1 MDVWY
6 NKLMLGK
13 LKSGNSKDGR
23 QDRVQSMNETSADV
37 PVNEQQQNR
46 IILYFDN
53 NQKIAAVPDGEVTV
67 TPAQREK
74 IIARMKSG
82 EISWEDL
89 ENFLRNVAM
98 PLTDEKEAVDK
109 VFTQI
114 VQDLR
119 QKQILAV
126 LTGHNATDWQAVS
139 REDLKNLRGKPLKG
153 QPNYRTPV
161 GFAMFRQKFL
171 NGIADKADAE
181 QMREYEQA
189 MDDIERKIY
198 GRRFDYYQ
206 QIRLMKN
213 GDEAVTEK
221 ATAEA
226 IVPGSQETIQTKTAE
241 AVAESPVAPRD
252 EAMKITGNGI
262 LSQDQSLAILDRAV
276 IAGDP
281 WKQDGREFV
290 LAPANLMGNGLIPA
304 VGVQVADQ
312 MIALSQPFQLSDG
325 QGAALGFVPS
335 AEGDKVRGFY
345 LDQKTGLWHFAPD
358 IIRGPR
364 GEGMAQV
371 TEGYGLESTMLPLA
385 LQQKLTDLVKNYG
398 FREVTTVNPD
408 FLFAGT
414 AIAYNT
420 IQDYRE
426 ELARGQMR
434 SDFYKEIDKQ
444 PVVINAQSGDKSK
457 TMPQLLSVNAS
468 VAPDFQ
474 QFVGQ
479 FMTYSILAGQVQ
491 VSSFRSHDGS
501 AVWLFCSDEYAR
513 TWIGGIEI
521 SSPLTSTGCHKNWAT
536 AGDLLTPLYETS
548 TQAGAH
554 GDPNDIRKGMV
565 GMWNRYLSNVPVI
578 REFLDWK
585 NQSKM

>member
-13 LKSGNSKDGR
+13 LKSGNSNGR
-23 QDRVQSMNETSADV
+23 HTSQPQVQSMNDTPADV

-53 NQKIAAVPDGEVTV
+53 NQKIAAIPDGEVTV

-74 IIARMKSG
+74 IVARMKSG
-82 EISWEDL
+82 EITWEEL

-139 REDLKNLRGKPLKG
+139 REDLKNLRGKPMKG

-161 GFAMFRQKFL
+161 GFAVFRQKFL
-171 NGIADKADAE
+171 NGIADRADAE
-181 QMREYEQA
+181 QMGEYEQA

-213 GDEAVTEK
+213 GN
-221 ATAEA
+221 
-226 IVPGSQETIQTKTAE
+226 E
-241 AVAESPVAPRD
+241 AVAEKTTAETAGLGAQTKATEAAAEPLVTPRD

-276 IAGDP
+276 IMGDP

-304 VGVQVADQ
+304 VGVQVEDK

-371 TEGYGLESTMLPLA
+371 TEGYGPESTMLPLV

-398 FREVTTVNPD
+398 FREITTVNPD

-414 AIAYNT
+414 AVAYGSM
-420 IQDYRE
+420 QDYRE

-434 SDFYKEIDKQ
+434 SDFYREVDRQ
-444 PVVINAQSGDKSK
+444 PVVINAQGGGEKNK
-457 TMPQLLSVNAS
+457 AMPQLLSVNAE

-501 AVWLFCSDEYAR
+501 VIWLFCSDEYAR
-513 TWIGGIEI
+513 TWIGGIEVN
-521 SSPLTSTGCHKNWAT
+521 SPLTSTGCRKNWAT

-548 TQAGAH
+548 TQAGVH

-565 GMWNRYLSNVPVI
+565 GMWNRYLSNVSVI

-585 NQSKM
+585 NQPKV